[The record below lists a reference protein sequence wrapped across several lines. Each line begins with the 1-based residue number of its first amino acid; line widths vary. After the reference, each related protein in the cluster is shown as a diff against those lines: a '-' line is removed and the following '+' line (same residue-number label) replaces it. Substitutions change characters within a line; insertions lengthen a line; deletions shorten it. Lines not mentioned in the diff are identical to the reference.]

1 MRKPESGLLREE
13 DLFLFLDYYELTSG
27 KCNFDFGLNQT
38 ITENFFFRR
47 IPTHLGSYVLAVG
60 LEQFISYIQV
70 LNRGLKRELREWLR
84 ETSGD
89 DFKDEAFLDYLE
101 DFKFK
106 GDIYAVPEG
115 TPVFPNEPI
124 INVTG
129 PSIDVQL
136 LETYLL
142 NVMNFESLIA
152 TKTSRMVKA
161 ARGRDIIFSLGRSVI
176 DFGARRAHG
185 RDAAV
190 LGARAAYIGGASG
203 TSLVIA
209 GMKWGIPYVGTMP
222 HKFIQERHRG
232 KGSFKESELLA
243 FKQYAESFP
252 HNTIALVDTYETME
266 GVRNAI
272 EVGRELKRR
281 GFELKGVRLD
291 SGDPVELS
299 KKAKEMLGSEFE
311 RTGIFVSDNLDEYAI
326 EAIIS
331 SGAPVTGFGVGTR
344 LITGANYNSLTGEGG
359 VSALDGIYKFA
370 ENSDEEGRPIP
381 SMKFTSSK
389 DKTTLPGR
397 KQVWRRL
404 KDGQYLEDIIT
415 LWDEKV
421 EDAEP
426 LMVPIIIKGEL
437 VYDFPGIADIRKYV
451 MEELAK
457 LPEEYRQLTGSR
469 VYPVKVSKRLAKL
482 RDELFEQYRAEYL
495 K

>member
-1 MRKPESGLLREE
+1 
-13 DLFLFLDYYELTSG
+13 
-27 KCNFDFGLNQT
+27 
-38 ITENFFFRR
+38 
-47 IPTHLGSYVLAVG
+47 
-60 LEQFISYIQV
+60 
-70 LNRGLKRELREWLR
+70 
-84 ETSGD
+84 
-89 DFKDEAFLDYLE
+89 
-101 DFKFK
+101 
-106 GDIYAVPEG
+106 
-115 TPVFPNEPI
+115 
-124 INVTG
+124 
-129 PSIDVQL
+129 
-136 LETYLL
+136 
-142 NVMNFESLIA
+142 
-152 TKTSRMVKA
+152 
-161 ARGRDIIFSLGRSVI
+161 
-176 DFGARRAHG
+176 
-185 RDAAV
+185 
-190 LGARAAYIGGASG
+190 
-203 TSLVIA
+203 
-209 GMKWGIPYVGTMP
+209 MP